1 MRLYRK
7 ACESLAQATKLL
19 EKEIELMK
27 ITGYTLED
35 LIDLFLRGYTLQP
48 PKTNYI
54 DELSKIAEEG
64 GKEENDKI

>member
-1 MRLYRK
+1 MKLYHNFCK
-7 ACESLAQATKLL
+7 GFAQSVKLL

-35 LIDLFLRGYTLQP
+35 LIDLFLRGYTLEP

-54 DELSKIAEEG
+54 DELSRLAEKG
-64 GKEENDKI
+64 GKESDEI